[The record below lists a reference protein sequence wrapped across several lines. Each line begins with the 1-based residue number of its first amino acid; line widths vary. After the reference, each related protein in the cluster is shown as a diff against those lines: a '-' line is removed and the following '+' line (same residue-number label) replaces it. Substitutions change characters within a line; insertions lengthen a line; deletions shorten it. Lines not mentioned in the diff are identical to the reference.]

1 MGGRGGA
8 SGTESHKSDII
19 RSESIKREFL
29 NAGLNS
35 SISGIRKKAEY
46 GTGNYDFKNAS
57 AVSAK
62 EAEKFVM
69 SSASNVNER
78 NGKTLI
84 KGSTKSGKFV
94 FYANDSDSPE
104 IKKLMK
110 MRHKDQDTTIRRHD
124 FSTGITKT
132 TSTYEKSRKRNQKK
146 FSDWWGG
153 TDVKKK

>member
-1 MGGRGGA
+1 MGGRGGT
-8 SGTESHKSDII
+8 SGIGAHKSDII

-35 SISGIRKKAEY
+35 SISGIRKKAED
-46 GTGNYDFKNAS
+46 GIGNYDFKSAS

-69 SSASNVNER
+69 SNSSNVIER

-84 KGSTKSGKFV
+84 KGSTKSGKNV

-104 IKKLMK
+104 IKKLIK
-110 MRHKDQDTTIRRHD
+110 MRHKEQDTTIRRHD
-124 FSTGITKT
+124 FSTGVTKT
-132 TSTYEKSRKRNQKK
+132 TSTYDRSRKRNQKK

>member
-1 MGGRGGA
+1 MGGRGGTSEIGA
-8 SGTESHKSDII
+8 HKSDII

-35 SISGIRKKAEY
+35 NISGIRKKAEE

-69 SSASNVNER
+69 GSASKVIER

-84 KGSTKSGKFV
+84 NGSTKNGKHV
-94 FYANDSDSPE
+94 FYANNSNSPE
-104 IKKLMK
+104 IEKLIK
-110 MRHKDQDTTIRRHD
+110 MRHTEQDTTRRQHD
-124 FSTGITKT
+124 FLAGGTGF

-146 FSDWWGG
+146 FDDWWGG

>member
-1 MGGRGGA
+1 MGGRGSSIGLN
-8 SGTESHKSDII
+8 KSDIS

-35 SISGIRKKAEY
+35 NISGIRKKAEE

-62 EAEKFVM
+62 EAEKFVTG
-69 SSASNVNER
+69 SASKVIER

-84 KGSTKSGKFV
+84 EGSTKNGKSV
-94 FYANDSDSPE
+94 FYANDSNSPE

-110 MRHKDQDTTIRRHD
+110 MRHVEQDTTIRRHD
-124 FSTGITKT
+124 FSTGVTGT
-132 TSTYEKSRKRNQKK
+132 TSTYEKSRKRTQKK
-146 FSDWWGG
+146 FEDWWSGPV
-153 TDVKKK
+153 VKKK

>member
-8 SGTESHKSDII
+8 SGIGLNKSDIS

-35 SISGIRKKAEY
+35 NISGIRKKAEE

-62 EAEKFVM
+62 EAEKFVTG
-69 SSASNVNER
+69 SASKVIER

-84 KGSTKSGKFV
+84 EGSTKNGKGV
-94 FYANDSDSPE
+94 FYANDSNSPE
-104 IKKLMK
+104 IKKLME
-110 MRHKDQDTTIRRHD
+110 MRHVEQDTTLRRHD
-124 FSTGITKT
+124 FSTGVMGT
-132 TSTYEKSRKRNQKK
+132 TSTYEKSRKRTQKK
-146 FSDWWGG
+146 FDDWWSGP
-153 TDVKKK
+153 DVKNK

>member
-8 SGTESHKSDII
+8 SSIGLHKSDIS

-35 SISGIRKKAEY
+35 SISGIRKKAEE

-69 SSASNVNER
+69 GSASKVIER

-84 KGSTKSGKFV
+84 TGSTKNGKNV
-94 FYANDSDSPE
+94 FYANDSNSPE

-110 MRHKDQDTTIRRHD
+110 MRHTEQDMTIHHHD
-124 FSTGITKT
+124 FSTGVTGT
-132 TSTYEKSRKRNQKK
+132 TSTYERSRKRNQKK
-146 FSDWWGG
+146 FSDWWSG

>member
-1 MGGRGGA
+1 MGGRGGT
-8 SGTESHKSDII
+8 SGIGLHKSDII

-35 SISGIRKKAEY
+35 SISGIRKKAEE
-46 GTGNYDFKNAS
+46 GTGNYNFKNAS
-57 AVSAK
+57 AVSIK

-69 SSASNVNER
+69 GSSSSVIER

-84 KGSTKSGKFV
+84 NGSTKNGKNV

-104 IKKLMK
+104 IKKLLQ
-110 MRHKDQDTTIRRHD
+110 MRHREQDTTLRRHD
-124 FSTGITKT
+124 FSTGITGT

-146 FSDWWGG
+146 FSDWWSG

>member
-1 MGGRGGA
+1 MGGRGGISEIGA
-8 SGTESHKSDII
+8 HKSDIS

-35 SISGIRKKAEY
+35 NISGIRKKAED

-69 SSASNVNER
+69 GSASGVNER

-84 KGSTKSGKFV
+84 KGITKSGKNSV
-94 FYANDSDSPE
+94 YV
-104 IKKLMK
+104 IKPAKVE
-110 MRHKDQDTTIRRHD
+110 
-124 FSTGITKT
+124 SITPL
-132 TSTYEKSRKRNQKK
+132 N
-146 FSDWWGG
+146 
-153 TDVKKK
+153 

>member
-1 MGGRGGA
+1 MGGRGGT
-8 SGTESHKSDII
+8 SGIGLHKSDII

-29 NAGLNS
+29 NAGLNG
-35 SISGIRKKAEY
+35 SISGIRKKAEE
-46 GTGNYDFKNAS
+46 GTGNYGFKNAS

-69 SSASNVNER
+69 GSASKVIER

-84 KGSTKSGKFV
+84 EGHTKNGKNV

-104 IKKLMK
+104 IKKLME
-110 MRHKDQDTTIRRHD
+110 MRHVEQDTTIRRHD
-124 FSTGITKT
+124 FSTGVTGT
-132 TSTYEKSRKRNQKK
+132 TSTYEKSQKRTQKK
-146 FSDWWGG
+146 FEGWWSG

>member
-8 SGTESHKSDII
+8 SNIGLHKSDIS

-35 SISGIRKKAEY
+35 SISGIRKKAEE

-62 EAEKFVM
+62 EAEKFVKRP
-69 SSASNVNER
+69 SLVIER

-110 MRHKDQDTTIRRHD
+110 MRLTEQDTTRRQHD
-124 FSTGITKT
+124 FLARVTGF

-146 FSDWWGG
+146 FENWWYGP
-153 TDVKKK
+153 DAKKK